1 MNQEEIIRALNACS
15 EEGAACYRDCPLS
28 KENLCKDKLLNE
40 SRKLIL
46 SLLEKPAVDARQEP
60 EPWTR
65 KRVLSEAERCV
76 CGQREQDYGTPEDS
90 FNIIADLWAV
100 YLKGCGVSID
110 FLDSHDVA
118 AMMALLKIARIS
130 ENPQHMDS
138 WVDLAG
144 YAACGATCGEH
155 YDDWNEEDLLYKK

>member
-1 MNQEEIIRALNACS
+1 MNQDEILRALNACA
-15 EEGAACYRDCPLS
+15 EEHAACYTDCPLR
-28 KENLCKDKLLNE
+28 KENWCKDKLLNE

-46 SLLEKPAVDARQEP
+46 SLLEKQNADATQEP

-65 KRVLSEAERCV
+65 RRVLSEAEKCV
-76 CGQREQDYGTPEDS
+76 CGQREQDYGTQEDS
-90 FNIIADLWAV
+90 FQKIGTFWTSYLNYAV
-100 YLKGCGVSID
+100 KID
-110 FLDSHDVA
+110 AKDVA

-144 YAACGATCGEH
+144 YAACGGEIAGKEAT
-155 YDDWNEEDLLYKK
+155 

>member
-1 MNQEEIIRALNACS
+1 MNREDIVKALEICTDGDGS
-15 EEGAACYRDCPLS
+15 ECETCPLAVVPGCM
-28 KENLCKDKLLNE
+28 NKLIRE
-40 SRKLIL
+40 ARKLSL
-46 SLLEKPAVDARQEP
+46 SLLEKQNAYARQEP

-76 CGQREQDYGTPEDS
+76 CGQREQDYGEPEDS
-90 FNIIADLWAV
+90 FQKIGTFWTAYLNYAV
-100 YLKGCGVSID
+100 KID
-110 FLDSHDVA
+110 AEDVA

-144 YAACGATCGEH
+144 YAACGGEIAGGGKH
-155 YDDWNEEDLLYKK
+155 ENYT

>member
-1 MNQEEIIRALNACS
+1 MNREDIVKAMDICTDGDGS
-15 EEGAACYRDCPLS
+15 ECENCPLAVVPGCM
-28 KENLCKDKLLNE
+28 N
-40 SRKLIL
+40 KLIREARDYIL
-46 SLLEKPAVDARQEP
+46 SMLEKPAVDARQES

-90 FNIIADLWAV
+90 FQKIGTFWTA
-100 YLKGCGVSID
+100 YLNYATKID
-110 FLDSHDVA
+110 AHDVA

-138 WVDLAG
+138 WVDGCGYFSCGGEIAG
-144 YAACGATCGEH
+144 KEAQE
-155 YDDWNEEDLLYKK
+155 